1 MTRPVLGILG
11 AGKLGTVLAR
21 LAVAAGYRVLVA
33 GSGDAER
40 IRLVVDVLAPGAT
53 AVTAEQAARDGD
65 LVVLALP
72 LGRLATVP
80 AEALAGAV
88 VVDAMNYWWE
98 VDGRRD
104 DLVSTSSQV
113 QAFLHGSRVV
123 KAFNHLGYHDLDE
136 GPRPRGAADRKAV
149 ALAGDDPTAL
159 ALVAG
164 LVDDLGFDPVP
175 IGPLADGVLLEPH
188 HEAFGA
194 DVGADELRAMV
205 ERARRAQPAPPDAGA
220 TSWSASQPGTWS
232 PGIGRATT

>member
-1 MTRPVLGILG
+1 MTRPVLGVLG

-21 LAVAAGYRVLVA
+21 LAVAAGYQVLIA
-33 GSGDAER
+33 GSGDPER

-53 AVTAEQAARDGD
+53 AVTAEQAARDGE

-72 LGRLATVP
+72 LGRLGTVP
-80 AEALAGAV
+80 ADALAGTV

-104 DLVSTSSQV
+104 DLVSTSTQV
-113 QAFLHGSRVV
+113 QAYLPRSPVV

-149 ALAGDDPTAL
+149 ALAADDPTAL
-159 ALVAG
+159 TLVAG

-205 ERARRAQPAPPDAGA
+205 ERTRQAQPVRPGTGTA
-220 TSWSASQPGTWS
+220 TWPANQPGTSS
-232 PGIGRATT
+232 PGIGRAT